1 MKIQRVNVRVKKLHE
16 DAVIPRYARMGDA
29 GFDLYAAED
38 VFIPPN
44 GIAKVRTGL
53 AFGLPEG
60 YEIQVRPRSGLSY
73 TTALRVS
80 NAPGTVDCG
89 FRGEVAV
96 LLDNSVVPDYEIN
109 YGAES
114 EEDEVLPR
122 YGFSVLTIDGEEHT
136 TKYSHPVNTV
146 WIRKGDRIAQGV
158 LAEVPMARFEV
169 VEELDE
175 TERGAGGFGSTGVQ

>member
-1 MKIQRVNVRVKKLHE
+1 MKINQVDVRIKKLHE
-16 DAVIPRYARMGDA
+16 DAVIPKYAKAGDA

-60 YEIQVRPRSGLSY
+60 YELQVRPRSGISY
-73 TTALRVS
+73 TTALR
-80 NAPGTVDCG
+80 AILGTVDCG
-89 FRGEVAV
+89 YRGEVSV
-96 LLDNSVVPDYEIN
+96 LLDNSVVPDYEIH

-114 EEDEVLPR
+114 VEDLVLPR

-136 TKYSHPVNTV
+136 AKYSHPVNTV

-158 LAEVPMARFEV
+158 LAEVPVARFEV
-169 VEELDE
+169 VDELDE
-175 TERGAGGFGSTGVQ
+175 TERGAGGFGSTGVK